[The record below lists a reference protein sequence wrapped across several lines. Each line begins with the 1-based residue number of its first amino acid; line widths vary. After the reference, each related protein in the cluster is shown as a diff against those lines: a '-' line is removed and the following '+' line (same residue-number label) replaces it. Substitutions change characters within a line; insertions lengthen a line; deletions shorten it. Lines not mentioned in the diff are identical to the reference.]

1 MTPDKE
7 WEEYV
12 ESMGSV
18 MGEAEHIAQRMYE
31 HIQKLTTAIESAI
44 IEADRP
50 HYKEDDIK
58 LDNYF
63 DAIEILRKV
72 MTDEN

>member
-1 MTPDKE
+1 MSVKLIQE
-7 WEEYV
+7 WNEYV
-12 ESMGSV
+12 ESMGSD
-18 MGEAEHIAQRMYE
+18 MGEAEHIAQRMCE

-50 HYKEDDIK
+50 HYGYDEVRM
-58 LDNYF
+58 DNYF

-72 MTDEN
+72 MVD

>member
-31 HIQKLTTAIESAI
+31 HIEKLTTAIESAI

-50 HYKEDDIK
+50 HYGEDDIK